1 MAKKET
7 MHQLPSGSD
16 GDPASACLGLDFG
29 TTNSVA
35 AMIGAGGRI
44 ETAQFIHDGVA
55 DSVCRSALSF
65 FKSDNE
71 TQVEIGPW
79 AVDRYLADPM
89 DCRFLQSFKT
99 FAASGS
105 FRSTAIYGRPWRY
118 EDLMASFV
126 EGLLSKCQPLP
137 PTSLNRL
144 VIGRPVAYA
153 GHAPDATLAQSRYET
168 ALARCG
174 FDDVHFV
181 YEPVAAAFYFAQRLE
196 KDATV
201 LVADFGGG
209 TSDFSIVRFSFS
221 KDGIRGIP
229 LSRTGVGLAGDR
241 FDYRIIDHVVSPR
254 LGKGSQY
261 KSFGKM
267 LDIPIHYF
275 ANFAAWHQ
283 LAIMK
288 AGPTIRELRQLANAS
303 DNPEPLEMLIT
314 IIENDLGYP
323 LYKAISEAKLALS
336 HHAEAAFSFHSDG
349 ISIDAT
355 IEREEFERWIAPD
368 LDRIDLAVDQA
379 LLDAGLTPA
388 DIDKV
393 FLTGGS
399 SFVPAVQE
407 RFKRFGEERLE
418 TGDQLLSIASGLAL
432 IGQESNIE
440 RWTVREV

>member
-1 MAKKET
+1 

-137 PTSLNRL
+137 PTSSNRL

>member
-137 PTSLNRL
+137 PTSSNRL

>member
-1 MAKKET
+1 MAMNET
-7 MHQLPSGSD
+7 TRQSQSGAK
-16 GDPASACLGLDFG
+16 GHPASDCLGLDFG

-35 AMIGAGGRI
+35 AMIGTDGLI
-44 ETAQFIHDGVA
+44 KTAQFIHDGVA

-65 FKSDNE
+65 FKLDHE

-118 EDLMASFV
+118 EDLMANFI
-126 EGLLSKCQPLP
+126 EGLLAKCEPLSSKP
-137 PTSLNRL
+137 SGRL

-153 GHAPDATLAQSRYET
+153 GHAPDAALAQSRYLT
-168 ALARCG
+168 ALERCG

-209 TSDFSIVRFSFS
+209 TSDFSIVRFSFD

-229 LSRTGVGLAGDR
+229 LARTGVGLAGDR
-241 FDYRIIDHVVSPR
+241 FDYRILDHVVSPR

-288 AGPTIRELRQLANAS
+288 AGPTIRELRQLAKAS
-303 DNPEPLEMLIT
+303 DYPEPLEMLIT
-314 IIENDLGYP
+314 VIENDLGYP
-323 LYKAISEAKLALS
+323 LYKAVSEAKLALS
-336 HHAEAAFSFHSDG
+336 HHERAAFAFHSDG

-355 IEREEFERWIAPD
+355 IERTDFERWISPD
-368 LDRIDLAVDQA
+368 LDRIDQAVDQA
-379 LLDAGLTPA
+379 LVEAGLTLA

-399 SFVPAVQE
+399 SFVPAVQA

-440 RWTVREV
+440 RWTVREG